1 MNICIAPIDISSE
14 IWGPIKSE
22 GAIVGPE
29 EGIGAVLGLP
39 GHPQLGR
46 ARREE
51 VDCRGVREEFS
62 PVGERGGGGWPVLL
76 QHAVPVNRDQ
86 SGSRDHLQAI
96 ALIDMVLDSLWRLH
110 NNMGIALTYLCQAKC
125 FSISFCAVVWN
136 AHGRQMIFAGDNLQ
150 TMGEPRGWLGGGWG
164 ARGDQSF

>member
-1 MNICIAPIDISSE
+1 MTERAISAVYLYFIWMNICIALIDVSSE
-14 IWGPIKSE
+14 IWGPVVSE
-22 GAIVGPE
+22 GAVVGSK

-51 VDCRGVREEFS
+51 VDRGGVREEFS

-76 QHAVPVNRDQ
+76 QHAVPVHRDQ

-96 ALIDMVLDSLWRLH
+96 ALIDMVLDSLWRFQ
-110 NNMGIALTYLCQAKC
+110 NNMGIVSRYLC
-125 FSISFCAVVWN
+125 
-136 AHGRQMIFAGDNLQ
+136 
-150 TMGEPRGWLGGGWG
+150 
-164 ARGDQSF
+164 